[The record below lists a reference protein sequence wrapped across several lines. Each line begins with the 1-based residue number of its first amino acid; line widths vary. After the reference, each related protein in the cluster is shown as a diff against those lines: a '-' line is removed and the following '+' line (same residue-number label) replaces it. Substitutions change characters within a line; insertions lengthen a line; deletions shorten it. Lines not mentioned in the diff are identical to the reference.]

1 MKYFLY
7 CLKHYVDFN
16 GRARRAE
23 FWYFVLFN
31 FIIALV
37 VGGVG
42 HVIGFDQLG
51 SLYSLLVLLPAL
63 AVSVRR
69 LQDTGKSGWFVL
81 LGSIPLVG
89 ALILIYFYVQD
100 SQPGENQCGANPKD
114 HPAQY

>member
-16 GRARRAE
+16 GRAPRAE

-37 VGGVG
+37 VSG
-42 HVIGFDQLG
+42 IGYAIGLDKLG

-69 LQDTGKSGWFVL
+69 LHDTGKSGLFVL
-81 LGSIPLVG
+81 LGLIPLVG
-89 ALILIYFYVQD
+89 ALILIYFYAQA
-100 SQPGENQCGANPKD
+100 SQPGDNQYGDNPKD